1 MASTISRPS
10 ITDDDGSGTTGTI
23 DDAAFWDSVFDAID
37 AMFSGAGAYAT
48 LTFGGSVAIA
58 SGILTVSKDS
68 ASLVRSQF
76 LNPNTGTIQTDLQIG
91 RGTNANDVYLGV
103 NYSGVA
109 SAFIDNRSGG
119 ALQFRA
125 NGTTTVSLASGGGIT
140 VDVGHIQIA
149 SSSQVLNW
157 ASSTNLWAPADGHVE
172 MTNFAITAGVRFRF
186 TTDARFEVRNRANS
200 DFADVYGK
208 AAVFTGTVTAPT
220 FIGDLTGTASGNLT
234 GVSVGGDGD
243 GTYTV
248 IDSITVNS
256 DGLVSAISGS

>member
-1 MASTISRPS
+1 MSSAITRSTM
-10 ITDDDGSGTTGTI
+10 TDDSGGGVDGTI
-23 DDAAFWDSVFDAID
+23 LNNAWLQDIYDRVD
-37 AMFSGAGAYAT
+37 AMFAGAGAYAT
-48 LTFGGSVAIA
+48 FTFGGGVAIA
-58 SGILTVSKDS
+58 AGILTVSNNS

-109 SAFIDNRSGG
+109 NAFIDNRSGG

-172 MTNFAITAGVRFRF
+172 MTNFAVTAGVRFRF

-200 DFADVYGK
+200 DFADIYGK
-208 AAVFTGTVTAPT
+208 GAVFSGTLTANQGLFAAGIDVTGGFVSNGNNGET
-220 FIGDLTGTASGNLT
+220 FGPVAIATLQCEGGIVIGHT
-234 GVSVGGDGD
+234 
-243 GTYTV
+243 
-248 IDSITVNS
+248 
-256 DGLVSAISGS
+256 